1 MSLRR
6 LVTDPRG
13 FYAERA
19 DDPSLRGPLVVV
31 TLHAAVVLVVA
42 VVALTVFTDLIR
54 EIASGRLVYEAGDQR
69 VSAPSELVFS
79 LVATTTGVVY
89 AYGFGGLQDARD
101 ATAMNNAERAMDVFA
116 DNVRDVHEQGVPNRA
131 TEIKL
136 NGGRLAV
143 NGSTTVTV
151 NATTTDPVR
160 GANFTVSDE
169 GTPITYREG
178 DTTIVSAHG
187 AVLRQDGDAAV
198 MRSDPGWV
206 IDDEH
211 ALIPLIVTDRTGD
224 RVAFGGS
231 STVLVRGQV
240 TGRGVAGELVAAA
253 GDDVTV
259 TVTVASPRAD
269 AWGRYFEAEGFT
281 AVDGDPADGEV
292 TYRFEVDGVTVQQ
305 TTVSVELEG

>member
-1 MSLRR
+1 MNRAQS
-6 LVTDPRG
+6 DAIG
-13 FYAERA
+13 F
-19 DDPSLRGPLVVV
+19 V
-31 TLHAAVVLVVA
+31 
-42 VVALTVFTDLIR
+42 
-54 EIASGRLVYEAGDQR
+54 
-69 VSAPSELVFS
+69 LVFS
-79 LVATTTGVVY
+79 LIVLTVGTVY
-89 AYGFGGLQDARD
+89 AAGYPALEEFRTGEQLENMERAFDVLDDNLADLARD
-101 ATAMNNAERAMDVFA
+101 GA
-116 DNVRDVHEQGVPNRA
+116 PSRA

-240 TGRGVAGELVAAA
+240 TGRGVAGEVVAAA